1 MKTYFDDIATAIVVL
16 TYGVAAASAVFAVI
30 AGSV

>member
-16 TYGVAAASAVFAVI
+16 TYGVAAAYAVFAVI
-30 AGSV
+30 AGSI

>member
-16 TYGVAAASAVFAVI
+16 TYGIAVVSAAVAVVVGAA
-30 AGSV
+30 